1 MENRR
6 PALGHLR
13 AVACGDGRSSESVG
27 SGPRTERTLTRRC
40 QEPGARNGPQ
50 RSQRSVLRTPAGGPA
65 RSRASPPGP
74 SRFSRCRADGGSGVT
89 CSYSYSYINTARPA
103 ASPARGS
110 TQKARRPC
118 GPRRQLRRVRPS
130 AKATKHAESRGRRD
144 SFWSRDHRAAD
155 KSEPAARSRRGRE
168 RGHTRP
174 PRPSLLFL

>member
-1 MENRR
+1 MTSCTHTLGDERQPAPPADTEAGGERPAPHGRASRTSGPAGSPGPGRGPSRHVRHAGSWAAITPVLPGRENNGEQVEDRQ

-74 SRFSRCRADGGSGVT
+74 SRFSRCRADGG
-89 CSYSYSYINTARPA
+89 P
-103 ASPARGS
+103 
-110 TQKARRPC
+110 
-118 GPRRQLRRVRPS
+118 
-130 AKATKHAESRGRRD
+130 
-144 SFWSRDHRAAD
+144 
-155 KSEPAARSRRGRE
+155 PAARESPAAMA
-168 RGHTRP
+168 T
-174 PRPSLLFL
+174 